1 MMRYPV
7 VKLSRYVVA
16 GIAAVFTMAS
26 IYGLS
31 KIVHN
36 VKKGDKK
43 GARKIK
49 VK

>member
-1 MMRYPV
+1 MRYPV

-31 KIVHN
+31 KIVDK

-43 GARKIK
+43 KARKIK